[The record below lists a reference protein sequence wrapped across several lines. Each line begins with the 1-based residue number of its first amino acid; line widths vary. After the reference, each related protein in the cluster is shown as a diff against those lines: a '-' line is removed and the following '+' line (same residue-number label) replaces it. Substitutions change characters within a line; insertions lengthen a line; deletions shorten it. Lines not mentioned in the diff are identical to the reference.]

1 MFRNRVYYRIKPLVP
16 RAVRL
21 SVRRWFAV
29 RKRARIGGRWP
40 LMPGSERAPAGWP
53 GWPDGKRF
61 ALVLTHDVEGQAG
74 LNQCRQL
81 LELEMKLGFR
91 SSFNFIPE
99 GEYTVPREL
108 RHELA
113 ENGFEV
119 GVHDLEHDG
128 KLYRRREEFAQ
139 KAERINRYLDDW
151 GAAGFR
157 SGFMLHELDWLHHL
171 NIEYD
176 ASTFDT
182 DPFEPQ
188 PHGVSTIFPFWVPA
202 LGSRRE
208 EDCNAIS
215 SSDPK
220 RSPPAS
226 PGYVELPY
234 TLPQDSTLFLL
245 LGERTPELWFE
256 KLDWVASH
264 SGLPRVQTQLELRR
278 RPKAAK
284 VHEVARRGR
293 RSARCPRPAR

>member
-40 LMPGSERAPAGWP
+40 IMPGSERAPAGWP

-128 KLYRRREEFAQ
+128 KLYGGKKIAT
-139 KAERINRYLDDW
+139 
-151 GAAGFR
+151 R
-157 SGFMLHELDWLHHL
+157 SL
-171 NIEYD
+171 
-176 ASTFDT
+176 
-182 DPFEPQ
+182 
-188 PHGVSTIFPFWVPA
+188 
-202 LGSRRE
+202 R
-208 EDCNAIS
+208 AI
-215 SSDPK
+215 
-220 RSPPAS
+220 RSAP
-226 PGYVELPY
+226 
-234 TLPQDSTLFLL
+234 
-245 LGERTPELWFE
+245 
-256 KLDWVASH
+256 
-264 SGLPRVQTQLELRR
+264 R
-278 RPKAAK
+278 RP
-284 VHEVARRGR
+284 RRATSSFPIPCR
-293 RSARCPRPAR
+293 RIPPSSCSWASAPRSFGSKNWTGWRATPAWR